1 MIKLV
6 ASDLDGTIIDKNN
19 YIYKNNF
26 KAIEDLNNH
35 NMNFVICTGK
45 TYPITKSICS
55 KINASY
61 GIFGNGNQI
70 IDLKTGKEI
79 YKNLLSKE
87 DALSCINIAKNHG
100 LHVHIYTD
108 KQVIT
113 EELLYLDLRNYKLQ
127 TLTKTE
133 PFMEFKIVDNIQK
146 YILSNHIPIC
156 KLVISSEQ
164 STQTV
169 KDEILKVI
177 NVEATTIRKFGEY
190 KDFIINKEYEYI
202 DISPKN
208 VNKDNA
214 LKILGNYLNINAG
227 EMLTIGDNLNDF
239 DMIKNAGVGVAVAN
253 AYDELKSVAN
263 YTTSNSVETGGFAE
277 AIYKFVKF

>member
-146 YILSNHIPIC
+146 YILSNNIPIC
-156 KLVISSEQ
+156 KLVISSEH

-169 KDEILKVI
+169 KDEILKLI
-177 NVEATTIRKFGEY
+177 SVEATTIRKFGVY

-263 YTTSNSVETGGFAE
+263 YTTSNPVETGGFAE